1 MVTASVTYLRSLENN
16 VSRTARL
23 LELLVR
29 VPRMFQAASEDL
41 TSWENLHGEYWV
53 IDPNNGC
60 IWERG
65 TIQDLAPD
73 DPVSQD
79 VVLTLML
86 WSGHTSCF
94 WLYGNG
100 VRRNSALGFRRIYF
114 WALRCIRVRGRAE
127 AVTTRP
133 SAMTAYH
140 SSCALRVSLP

>member
-79 VVLTLML
+79 VVLTQSFGVGASAV
-86 WSGHTSCF
+86 SGFQTLSDVAR
-94 WLYGNG
+94 WGLY
-100 VRRNSALGFRRIYF
+100 
-114 WALRCIRVRGRAE
+114 
-127 AVTTRP
+127 
-133 SAMTAYH
+133 
-140 SSCALRVSLP
+140 

>member
-1 MVTASVTYLRSLENN
+1 MVTESVTYLRSLENN

-41 TSWENLHGEYWV
+41 TFWENLHGEYWV

-79 VVLTLML
+79 VVLTQSFGVGTSAV
-86 WSGHTSCF
+86 SGFQTLSDGARWGLYWQESC
-94 WLYGNG
+94 
-100 VRRNSALGFRRIYF
+100 
-114 WALRCIRVRGRAE
+114 
-127 AVTTRP
+127 
-133 SAMTAYH
+133 
-140 SSCALRVSLP
+140 